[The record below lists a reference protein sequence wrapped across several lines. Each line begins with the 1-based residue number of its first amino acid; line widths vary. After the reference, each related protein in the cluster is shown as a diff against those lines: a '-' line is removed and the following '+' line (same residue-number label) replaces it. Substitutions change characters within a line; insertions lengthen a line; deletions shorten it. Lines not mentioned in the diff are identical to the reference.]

1 MKDYSYLYTIRN
13 ILKGRINELHQKK
26 ILTNVQFKN
35 LLNKIQRGHQNTLEP
50 LLKTLFN
57 VKAKTT
63 LSNIYAGK
71 SQEVKKQYNVS
82 DKVFYRTNKKL
93 FGKSKVIEEGI
104 NGGYFLR
111 EIKAKVEEHKYIT
124 DSLAKKLYTYDKY
137 VHEDIN
143 KSIRQLYKH
152 KNISSAVLQLKVVY
166 TKLQSD
172 DIKFTIERDEI
183 TIDYISNCK
192 TLVIRYLTEM
202 QQIQEDTQ
210 YNNEDIYNIKKDTKT
225 PTSNVNIFIIGY
237 KMLFKYDEDSTNESK
252 KDVLE
257 NLKAFHP
264 SNDIDYHKLTIK
276 STHINTKLCIYETF
290 EYIKNYNCV
299 ERSSYL
305 KNYTIEQRLKK
316 EGEEIEQSIL
326 NGYLFRALPLLN
338 IKYNVDNYVV
348 FYKTN
353 KIIYINKKGDIK
365 QVDDIQDGEQLVFLY
380 DKEKEH
386 VAPSQFNK
394 LNMVSINKPFIESK
408 NYALHPAKPLKKIVD
423 INNVINNTI
432 AFDFETFVD
441 NAKNAIPYCCC
452 VYGKINSI
460 QYEKTFYGLDCAN
473 KFIDWLLQFRQ
484 LLNHNKHCETKK
496 INHINVYGFNN
507 SNFDNK
513 FIYTRLNQEDKNTQ
527 FIVNNNSIKKIQ
539 YNNITFYD
547 LNILYSSGSLNDI
560 CINLG
565 FGGKYDVDTKKITID
580 NFNDNMDMMTKY
592 CMRDSELTYKLA
604 LDHINNSINSIN
616 GINYNTLD
624 CITVG
629 SVSKKIY
636 NTVFQKDVLYGSPK
650 DILVSE
656 KKAHFGGRTS
666 VFKKEFK
673 SDKPL
678 YYIDMNSAHPFAM
691 TKMMPYKYKR
701 TYNIK
706 MTLNS
711 KNYKCISDTSL
722 YYISSYKYIGND
734 DNVIN
739 NILEHDDNGEIQ
751 TYKNYD
757 KQTEHWGC
765 EIKQACLNNFEFIVY
780 KYIEYEEK
788 PVFKSYIDYMYNER
802 LKVKQTNKSKSTF
815 YKNMMNNLYGKF
827 SQKAY
832 DKVKIVNDFQDIFQY
847 IGDDMELLVDYIDLP
862 DKMGILTYK
871 DTKSNNYIN
880 PLTRFS
886 SYIASLT
893 RTNLH
898 KCMVNVGF
906 DSVFYCDTDSIFTT
920 KLPNSEFLDD
930 SKLGSWKLEATICE
944 AVFIAPKLYYYRCVD
959 NTLTKKSKG
968 IKSNLLDVN
977 DYDEMAQGKTVS
989 KEHTV
994 FIKQSVGVKILNQTF
1009 TMKSNHKTILN

>member
-1 MKDYSYLYTIRN
+1 MKDYSYLYNIRN
-13 ILKGRINELHQKK
+13 ILKNQINKLHQSKV
-26 ILTNVQFKN
+26 LTNVQVKN
-35 LLNKIQRGHQNTLEP
+35 LLNKVERGHQTTLEP

-57 VKAKTT
+57 VKGKTT

-93 FGKSKVIEEGI
+93 FGKSKITEEGI

-111 EIKAKVEEHKYIT
+111 DIKAKIEENT
-124 DSLAKKLYTYDKY
+124 DISVSVAKKLSTYDKY
-137 VHEDIN
+137 IHEDIN

-152 KNISSAVLQLKVVY
+152 KNISSAILQLKVVY
-166 TKLQSD
+166 CKLMSD
-172 DIKFTIERDEI
+172 NYDFTFDKQDM
-183 TIDYISNCK
+183 TVDYISNCR
-192 TLVIRYLTEM
+192 TLTIRYLTNM
-202 QQIQEDTQ
+202 QYIQEDTQ
-210 YNNEDIYNIKKDTKT
+210 YNNEDMFKIKEET
-225 PTSNVNIFIIGY
+225 PTPMSNINMFFIGY
-237 KMLFKYDEDSTNESK
+237 KILFKYDEDITGEDK
-252 KDVLE
+252 KEVLE

-264 SNDIDYHKLTIK
+264 SNDVDYHKLTVK

-290 EYIKNYNCV
+290 EYIQNYDNQ
-299 ERSSYL
+299 SNYF

-386 VAPSQFNK
+386 VAPSKFNK
-394 LNMVSINKPFIESK
+394 LNMVSINKPFVESK
-408 NYALHPAKPLKKIVD
+408 NYALHPAKPSKKIVD

-432 AFDFETFVD
+432 AFDFETFID
-441 NAKNAIPYCCC
+441 NTKNAIPYCCC

-484 LLNHNKHCETKK
+484 LLNHNKKENDRK

-673 SDKPL
+673 SDEPL

-906 DSVFYCDTDSIFTT
+906 NSVFYCDTDSIFTT
-920 KLPNSEFLDD
+920 KLPDAEFLDD